1 MKNKKVL
8 ITGGAGFIGS
18 HLIKKLL
25 KEGAEVHV
33 FDMIPLE
40 KAYRLKELSNN
51 KNLIYTKGDLRSKSQ
66 IKSWYQ
72 NDASHLYHLASV
84 VGVQNY
90 MSDPL
95 ALIDIVVGGSR
106 NLFEL
111 AASNNTRIIFTSTSE
126 VYGKNPNTPWEE
138 SFDRVLGPTSIDRWS
153 YSSSKAVCE
162 HMLFALKKSHDLNF
176 TILRFFNVYGPSQA
190 PIFVVSKSI
199 HNILNKKA
207 PLLYDSGDQTRC
219 FTFVEDA
226 IEGVLKASINDNA
239 LSEVFNIGSNV
250 ETSMFELIKLIQSI
264 TKVDISPK
272 KFKTN
277 KEFGS
282 VYEDIPRRIPNVE
295 KAEKLLDWKANT
307 SLEDG
312 LKLCIKWSKVNEW
325 WLK

>member
-1 MKNKKVL
+1 M
-8 ITGGAGFIGS
+8 
-18 HLIKKLL
+18 
-25 KEGAEVHV
+25 HV

-40 KAYRLKELSNN
+40 KAYRLKEFSNN

-162 HMLFALKKSHDLNF
+162 HMLFAFKKSHDLNF
-176 TILRFFNVYGPSQA
+176 TILRFLTFMGLH
-190 PIFVVSKSI
+190 K
-199 HNILNKKA
+199 
-207 PLLYDSGDQTRC
+207 LLYLLFLNQST
-219 FTFVEDA
+219 
-226 IEGVLKASINDNA
+226 IS
-239 LSEVFNIGSNV
+239 
-250 ETSMFELIKLIQSI
+250 LIKKLRFSTI
-264 TKVDISPK
+264 VG
-272 KFKTN
+272 N
-277 KEFGS
+277 
-282 VYEDIPRRIPNVE
+282 RRD
-295 KAEKLLDWKANT
+295 ASLL
-307 SLEDG
+307 
-312 LKLCIKWSKVNEW
+312 LKML
-325 WLK
+325 